1 MLSSA
6 LKQVGQRVS
15 RLDRT
20 LIMLVVLLTSVFPVE
35 LFPNAPPPPKGSD
48 GQYSGRQGQVVLVK
62 VPVAEEATE
71 VKGSFLDRTIPF
83 FREIRAGEP
92 SGYLGLVGIDMQDV
106 PGTYELAVTI
116 KNGEQQIRRLSYHV
130 LVAKEKFAV
139 EHLKLPKDKV
149 DLDDKTLARWK
160 MEQEQVRQALS
171 DNSALR
177 LWHSGFIEPV
187 SGKRTGIFGSVR
199 IMNGQPRN
207 PHNGEDIGA
216 PLGTDVAAT
225 NDGVV
230 RLTVDHVFSGKGVFV
245 DHGLGFYSM
254 YFHLSE
260 ILVKD
265 GDLVKAGQIL
275 GRVGAT
281 GRATGPHLHWGVKLN
296 GARVNPY
303 ALLDLPFKNGSG
315 SAPLSQVPTP
325 SPLRKRFTSSSN
337 LSSALP
343 FPTTTQHE
351 FGISLGFTG
360 PGAMLLTAVL
370 SSEGPSW
377 DLWQKARSTCLAS
390 WRCWACGSFTNSRSG
405 LDGFKPSIYLIV
417 LLCGSISTS
426 CRMIGRLVLSASRRT
441 DGSSCP
447 PWWGRSGS
455 LHLTAP
461 AAALFHARAC
471 WSGSTADGRKPD
483 NS

>member
-1 MLSSA
+1 
-6 LKQVGQRVS
+6 
-15 RLDRT
+15 
-20 LIMLVVLLTSVFPVE
+20 
-35 LFPNAPPPPKGSD
+35 
-48 GQYSGRQGQVVLVK
+48 
-62 VPVAEEATE
+62 
-71 VKGSFLDRTIPF
+71 
-83 FREIRAGEP
+83 
-92 SGYLGLVGIDMQDV
+92 
-106 PGTYELAVTI
+106 
-116 KNGEQQIRRLSYHV
+116 
-130 LVAKEKFAV
+130 
-139 EHLKLPKDKV
+139 
-149 DLDDKTLARWK
+149 

-315 SAPLSQVPTP
+315 SVPAVSGADSQPTP
-325 SPLRKRFTSSSN
+325 E
-337 LSSALP
+337 ALHIK
-343 FPTTTQHE
+343 Q
-351 FGISLGFTG
+351 
-360 PGAMLLTAVL
+360 
-370 SSEGPSW
+370 
-377 DLWQKARSTCLAS
+377 
-390 WRCWACGSFTNSRSG
+390 
-405 LDGFKPSIYLIV
+405 
-417 LLCGSISTS
+417 
-426 CRMIGRLVLSASRRT
+426 
-441 DGSSCP
+441 
-447 PWWGRSGS
+447 
-455 LHLTAP
+455 
-461 AAALFHARAC
+461 
-471 WSGSTADGRKPD
+471 
-483 NS
+483 